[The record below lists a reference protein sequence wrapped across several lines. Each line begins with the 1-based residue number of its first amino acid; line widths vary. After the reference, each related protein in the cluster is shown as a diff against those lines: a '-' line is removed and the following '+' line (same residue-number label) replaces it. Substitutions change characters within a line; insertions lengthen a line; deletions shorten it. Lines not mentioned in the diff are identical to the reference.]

1 MSVTHAVPDPLPTG
15 TSREREPLQLCEAR
29 EQGAEKQETGGKGRS
44 THGSN
49 LCLLQV
55 VRAKEKKSGDE
66 ITATAPASTRNMRT
80 SGRSIHAMDQIPI
93 PMMGALSGRKV
104 SRQAASR
111 FVASHGSHGRSPMA
125 GVSWN
130 EAEHLAFL
138 KGLQVF
144 GKGQWKQISRYYV
157 PTRTPTQVAS
167 HAQKHFLR
175 LAGNTKRRSKFTDVE
190 RGLISSALRGQQVSE
205 QHSGS
210 SAGDQHQML
219 ARSGIQQEDKLVPWG
234 LKDGQ
239 PGQLLVGLQ
248 SRMGVPPVD
257 STGMALGIPLPE
269 IPALE
274 AHMPGKIPMLK
285 VLPGRIKAMCTT
297 IRPASPSPSQKMKN
311 DAVEQRKKGGKEEKI
326 ANTGQRQGPKR
337 SKKTSSDDS
346 ELSDA
351 GVEGASALEALAGIA
366 AALAEEQQ
374 ML

>member
-1 MSVTHAVPDPLPTG
+1 MIIYLIVG
-15 TSREREPLQLCEAR
+15 
-29 EQGAEKQETGGKGRS
+29 
-44 THGSN
+44 
-49 LCLLQV
+49 
-55 VRAKEKKSGDE
+55 
-66 ITATAPASTRNMRT
+66 
-80 SGRSIHAMDQIPI
+80 
-93 PMMGALSGRKV
+93 
-104 SRQAASR
+104 
-111 FVASHGSHGRSPMA
+111 FVA
-125 GVSWN
+125 
-130 EAEHLAFL
+130 F
-138 KGLQVF
+138 Q
-144 GKGQWKQISRYYV
+144 GQWKQISRYYV

-190 RGLISSALRGQQVSE
+190 RGLMSSALRGQQASE

-210 SAGDQHQML
+210 SAEGLQQML
-219 ARSGIQQEDKLVPWG
+219 AQSGIQQEDKVGPWG

-239 PGQLLVGLQ
+239 PRQLLVGLQ

-311 DAVEQRKKGGKEEKI
+311 EALEKRKKSGRDEKLLKS
-326 ANTGQRQGPKR
+326 GQRQGQPKR
-337 SKKTSSDDS
+337 SKKTASDDS

>member
-1 MSVTHAVPDPLPTG
+1 MFIATLW
-15 TSREREPLQLCEAR
+15 
-29 EQGAEKQETGGKGRS
+29 GKICVITYLIVGF
-44 THGSN
+44 
-49 LCLLQV
+49 V
-55 VRAKEKKSGDE
+55 VF
-66 ITATAPASTRNMRT
+66 
-80 SGRSIHAMDQIPI
+80 Q
-93 PMMGALSGRKV
+93 
-104 SRQAASR
+104 
-111 FVASHGSHGRSPMA
+111 
-125 GVSWN
+125 
-130 EAEHLAFL
+130 
-138 KGLQVF
+138 
-144 GKGQWKQISRYYV
+144 GQWKQISRYYV

-190 RGLISSALRGQQVSE
+190 RGLMSSALRGQQTSE

-210 SAGDQHQML
+210 LADVRHQVL
-219 ARSGIQQEDKLVPWG
+219 AQSGIQQEDKLVPWE

-239 PGQLLVGLQ
+239 PRQLLVGLQ

-297 IRPASPSPSQKMKN
+297 IRPASPSPSQKMNNEALEK
-311 DAVEQRKKGGKEEKI
+311 RKKKGRDEKLVKS
-326 ANTGQRQGPKR
+326 GQRQGQPKR
-337 SKKTSSDDS
+337 SKKTVSDDS

-351 GVEGASALEALAGIA
+351 GVEGVSALEALAGIA
-366 AALAEEQQ
+366 AALAEEHQ